1 MNQPSNPNP
10 PVPTTDEEATPEEL
24 VRRLTRLIV
33 GIILVGDDTLSR
45 LLPAWE
51 AEARQRIDR
60 QANQKELIIANPPI
74 DYFSA
79 EPLVT
84 PPPSTPW
91 FPKRWEHVLVGLAFE
106 APNYMKGAI
115 RSLSSTPKKIWK
127 RSEILRLP
135 LDMLGISDITQSFL
149 EELLEQVRSDID
161 RLESIGQAEAGT
173 SRALG
178 QVAVENSLNSVIS
191 SLADN
196 KNIQDLIQSQGI
208 DLTTEVVEE
217 VRERTVSLD
226 NLVDSVVR
234 RIFRLQKLDP
244 PVSSDDINA
253 PQNRR
258 NPNW

>member
-1 MNQPSNPNP
+1 
-10 PVPTTDEEATPEEL
+10 
-24 VRRLTRLIV
+24 
-33 GIILVGDDTLSR
+33 
-45 LLPAWE
+45 
-51 AEARQRIDR
+51 
-60 QANQKELIIANPPI
+60 
-74 DYFSA
+74 
-79 EPLVT
+79 
-84 PPPSTPW
+84 
-91 FPKRWEHVLVGLAFE
+91 
-106 APNYMKGAI
+106 
-115 RSLSSTPKKIWK
+115 
-127 RSEILRLP
+127 
-135 LDMLGISDITQSFL
+135 MLGITDITQSFL

-226 NLVDSVVR
+226 NLVDAVVR

-244 PVSSDDINA
+244 PVSGDDPNS
-253 PQNRR
+253 PKNRR